1 MVDSLAMRPF
11 VLGAL
16 LCLTAAPVRGESDP
30 GASRMLRQLDS
41 REALQDSLES
51 FFDSRVCTPLKQGR
65 FTLPGDVAAPEVR
78 LPTDP
83 FVWISGC
90 SVRALAFEP
99 RPEGTT
105 ARLLLELD
113 GVDREGARR
122 SVRGEASA
130 TLSQPRRAA
139 WRLEQVELAWRQEAV
154 RPEPRFLEE
163 AERAGLVLPP
173 EADGEAAGIQAS
185 MSNGALAVRDFDGD
199 GLVDVLVADPRALY
213 LFRATAPLRYVRTRL
228 AVSPP
233 KGAWFSS
240 LAAGDFDADGDP
252 DVIVT
257 TQTAWNAESRPA
269 ALRNDGKGRFTV
281 VASRLPPANS
291 HASLATDFDA
301 DGKLDL
307 VFLHYPMKYG
317 PDDFLAAKDGRPAR
331 FFRGKGDLTFQEVA
345 PPRDER
351 HRRWGLA
358 AVAADLLGEGR
369 PQVYV
374 ANDFGDND
382 LWRFDAQGTPRDV
395 TDAHH
400 LRDPGN
406 GMSADVGD
414 VNGDGR
420 LDLYVANMFSK
431 AGTRVLAA
439 ARVRPEL
446 KARLDKFAAGNT
458 LYLSREDGGFDE
470 VARARGVNRG
480 LWAFGSIFLDADD
493 DGRLDLAVA
502 NGYYS
507 APNRKDL

>member
-1 MVDSLAMRPF
+1 MKSFGLV
-11 VLGAL
+11 AL
-16 LCLTAAPVRGESDP
+16 LSLTVSPAS
-30 GASRMLRQLDS
+30 GASERGSYKVIHQLDT

-51 FFDSRVCTPLKQGR
+51 FFDTRLCTPIKQGR
-65 FTLPGDVAAPEVR
+65 FSFSEEVAAPGVQ
-78 LPTDP
+78 LPTET

-99 RPEGTT
+99 T
-105 ARLLLELD
+105 AQSATIRLLFELD
-113 GVDREGARR
+113 GVNREGARQ
-122 SVRGEASA
+122 SIRGEAAA
-130 TLSQPRRAA
+130 TLSRPRADA
-139 WRLEQVELAWRQEAV
+139 WRLEKVEPAWRTESI
-154 RPEPRFLEE
+154 RPEPRFVER
-163 AERAGLVLPP
+163 AESAGLVVPA
-173 EADGEAAGIQAS
+173 EADGEAAGMQAAMNS
-185 MSNGALAVRDFDGD
+185 GALAVRDFNGD
-199 GLVDVLVADPRALY
+199 GIQEVLFADPRALY
-213 LFRATAPLRYVRTRL
+213 LFRGKEPLHYERTRL
-228 AVSPP
+228 SVAPP

-252 DVIVT
+252 DVIAT
-257 TQTAWNAESRPA
+257 TQTAWNADSVPVV
-269 ALRNDGKGRFTV
+269 LRNDAGTFT
-281 VASRLPPANS
+281 AIPTKLPPANS
-291 HASLATDFDA
+291 HASLVTDFDG

-307 VFLHYPMKYG
+307 VLLHYPMKFG
-317 PDDFLAAKDGRPAR
+317 PDNFLDARDGRPAR
-331 FFRGKGDLTFQEVA
+331 FFRGMGDFTFQEVS
-345 PPRDER
+345 PPKAEL

-358 AVAADLLGEGR
+358 AVAGDLLGEGR
-369 PQVYV
+369 PQIYV

-382 LWRFDAQGTPRDV
+382 LWRFEEGGTPRDV
-395 TDAHH
+395 TDAHG

-439 ARVRPEL
+439 TQVDPKL

-458 LYLSREDGGFDE
+458 LYLARADGGFDE

-480 LWAFGSIFLDADD
+480 LWAFGAIFLDADD

-502 NGYYS
+502 NGFYS

>member
-1 MVDSLAMRPF
+1 M
-11 VLGAL
+11 GA
-16 LCLTAAPVRGESDP
+16 P
-30 GASRMLRQLDS
+30 SRVAQKMLDDLDS

-51 FFDSRVCTPLKQGR
+51 FFDTRLCGPLKQGR
-65 FTLPGDVAAPEVR
+65 FTWPEEVATPEAR
-78 LPTDP
+78 LPTES
-83 FVWISGC
+83 FVSLASC
-90 SVRALAFEP
+90 SVRALGFEP
-99 RPEGTT
+99 GPKDATVRM
-105 ARLLLELD
+105 LFELD
-113 GVDREGARR
+113 GVDHQGGRR
-122 SVRGEASA
+122 SVRGEAAA
-130 TLSQPRRAA
+130 TLSRPRRDA
-139 WRLEQVELAWRQEAV
+139 WRLERLEPAWKQEVV
-154 RPEPRFLEE
+154 RPEPRFVEQ
-163 AERAGLVLPP
+163 AESVGLVLPP
-173 EADGEAAGIQAS
+173 EADGEAAGMQAAMNS
-185 MSNGALAVRDFDGD
+185 GALAVRDFNADGRM
-199 GLVDVLVADPRALY
+199 DVLVADVRALY
-213 LFRATAPLRYVRTRL
+213 LLQATAPLRYERTQL
-228 AVSPP
+228 KVSPP

-257 TQTAWNAESRPA
+257 TQTAWNADSRPLV
-269 ALRNDGKGRFTV
+269 LRNDKGVLTS
-281 VASRLPPANS
+281 VASKLPAANT
-291 HASLATDFDA
+291 HTSLTTDFNG

-307 VFLHYPMKYG
+307 VLIHYPMKSE
-317 PDDFLAAKDGRPAR
+317 PDDMLDAKDGRPPR
-331 FFRGKGDLTFQEVA
+331 FFLGKGDLSFEEVS
-345 PPRDER
+345 PPKAER

-382 LWRFDAQGTPRDV
+382 LWRMEAEGTPRDV
-395 TDAHH
+395 TDAHG

-439 ARVRPEL
+439 AAQVRPEL

-458 LYLSREDGGFDE
+458 LYLAREGGGFEE
-470 VARARGVNRG
+470 VALARGVNRG

-493 DGRLDLAVA
+493 DGRLDIAVA
-502 NGYYS
+502 NGFYS

>member
-1 MVDSLAMRPF
+1 MTPA
-11 VLGAL
+11 LGA
-16 LCLTAAPVRGESDP
+16 PERG
-30 GASRMLRQLDS
+30 AQKMLAQLDS
-41 REALQDSLES
+41 REELQDSLES
-51 FFDSRVCTPLKQGR
+51 FFDTHLCGPLKQGR
-65 FTLPGDVAAPEVR
+65 FSWPEEAAAPEAR
-78 LPTDP
+78 LPTEA
-83 FVWISGC
+83 FISISGC
-90 SVRALAFEP
+90 SVRALGFEP
-99 RPEGTT
+99 TPQAASVRM
-105 ARLLLELD
+105 LFELD
-113 GVDREGARR
+113 GVDHDGALR
-122 SVRGEASA
+122 SMRGEAAA
-130 TLSQPRRAA
+130 TLSRPRPGA
-139 WRLEQVELAWRQEAV
+139 WRLERLEPTWKQEAI
-154 RPEPRFLEE
+154 RPEPRFVEQ
-163 AERAGLVLPP
+163 AETAGLVLPK
-173 EADGEAAGIQAS
+173 EADGEAAGMQAA
-185 MSNGALAVRDFDGD
+185 MSSGAVAVRDFDAD
-199 GLVDVLVADPRALY
+199 GLPDVLVADPLGLY
-213 LFRATAPLRYVRTRL
+213 LFRATAPLRYERTRMKVAL
-228 AVSPP
+228 P

-240 LAAGDFDADGDP
+240 LAAGDFDSDGDP

-257 TQTAWNAESRPA
+257 TQTAWNADSRSIV
-269 ALRNDGKGRFTV
+269 LRNDGGVLNAAPSK
-281 VASRLPPANS
+281 LPAANT
-291 HASLATDFDA
+291 HASVATDFDV

-307 VFLHYPMKYG
+307 VLIHYPMKSQ

-331 FFRGKGDLTFQEVA
+331 FFRGKGDFTFEEVS
-345 PPRDER
+345 PPRAEQ

-382 LWRFDAQGTPRDV
+382 LWRFSAEEGLRDV
-395 TDAHH
+395 TDAHEG

-439 ARVRPEL
+439 AAQVRPEL

-458 LYLSREDGGFDE
+458 LYLAREGGGFDE
-470 VARARGVNRG
+470 VAQARGVNRG

-502 NGYYS
+502 NGFYS